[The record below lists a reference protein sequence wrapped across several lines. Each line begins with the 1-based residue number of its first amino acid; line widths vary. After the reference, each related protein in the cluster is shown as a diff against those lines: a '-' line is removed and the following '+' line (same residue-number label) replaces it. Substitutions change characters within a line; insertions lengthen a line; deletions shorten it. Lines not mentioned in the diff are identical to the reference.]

1 MIFYGKLVAFNLQ
14 KLARQMGKVVLA
26 ASPRMHIE
34 EGAPADYKA
43 LSHFHYRSSRLPPSR
58 KIFKLKRKDE
68 LYGVIVYSYPP
79 PTIFRRKALKG
90 SLSQL

>member
-1 MIFYGKLVAFNLQ
+1 VRIHKRFGREITVNYYPNRP
-14 KLARQMGKVVLA
+14 ARECTLKRGT
-26 ASPRMHIE
+26 
-34 EGAPADYKA
+34 PADYKA
-43 LSHFHYRSSRLPPSR
+43 LSHFHYRSSRLPPPR